1 MITWAFAFKYYW
13 YNQKM
18 VTLNQKPESKFNLGT
33 HPPYCFSKSSP
44 FENILTLF
52 KQLITSLWS
61 LVWGPSYSDWIDSSL
76 FLQCLILVEV
86 EVGAGDVN
94 WFTLSVP
101 GSVRVSDL
109 LIPVWRVAAGSPCD
123 TWHVTG
129 VVWPAPAR
137 LQVAGHILGT
147 V

>member
-52 KQLITSLWS
+52 KPWNNGNRDPSWGVAEIQKMSLLTTGRCS
-61 LVWGPSYSDWIDSSL
+61 RHAAAV
-76 FLQCLILVEV
+76 
-86 EVGAGDVN
+86 
-94 WFTLSVP
+94 LSNKGVP
-101 GSVRVSDL
+101 QF
-109 LIPVWRVAAGSPCD
+109 WEM
-123 TWHVTG
+123 
-129 VVWPAPAR
+129 
-137 LQVAGHILGT
+137 
-147 V
+147 